1 MSACTAGSEYLR
13 PIKRL
18 ASAVFFG
25 FIAVYI
31 AVKSHTSQSLIPY
44 SPIFFFLLSETNCGH
59 TSTNHN
65 SRMSPITYL
74 VLRRVP
80 MRRSLSV
87 KATYDGVVRL
97 PMSLAMISTLRE
109 RKKAYQN
116 SSLVSPRHP
125 RRRPS
130 RASSSPS
137 SRFPRSVAM
146 RSRAVAAE
154 KPRASPPRPSTPRRP
169 TERTKNTQKN
179 TLIARS
185 LARARVASPPTTARP
200 SSLSPPFASS
210 RIIDRHRG
218 EENAPVHPSRAH
230 SNAPIVLPTPTHEYV
245 VPRSIP
251 IAGPS
256 ACR

>member
-1 MSACTAGSEYLR
+1 
-13 PIKRL
+13 
-18 ASAVFFG
+18 
-25 FIAVYI
+25 
-31 AVKSHTSQSLIPY
+31 
-44 SPIFFFLLSETNCGH
+44 
-59 TSTNHN
+59 
-65 SRMSPITYL
+65 
-74 VLRRVP
+74 

-109 RKKAYQN
+109 RKEAHQN

-154 KPRASPPRPSTPRRP
+154 TPRASPPRPSTPRRP
-169 TERTKNTQKN
+169 TERTKNTHKKN

-185 LARARVASPPTTARP
+185 LARVPRRITADHRASIVSLAAIPIIIARLHLHRDRRLGGEKRP
-200 SSLSPPFASS
+200 
-210 RIIDRHRG
+210 IH
-218 EENAPVHPSRAH
+218 HPSRVRLERTDRVARH
-230 SNAPIVLPTPTHEYV
+230 RRTNTSCRD
-245 VPRSIP
+245 RSRSRDLQP
-251 IAGPS
+251 YS
-256 ACR
+256 